1 MNHQHIASARDL
13 WIQGQAS
20 RPIAS
25 PLLLPLANIQPL
37 PDVFQPRT
45 DSSQFEQDDHVRDLV
60 RAISLHG
67 QPLEP
72 LTVIW
77 LQDKYVIVDG
87 HHRFLAYVASK
98 LSYPEMMSY
107 IPVEEFLGTFDEAVK
122 YSIEVNR
129 KAKLVMNKEE
139 RIESAW
145 QLYLAGAEFYGSYRK
160 LAALT
165 GVGLGQPTA
174 FRGGVVVMKELDL
187 PYEAYTWKEVLS
199 AKRGCVTYDDDWKE
213 REVKDWAR
221 RLKKTFGSQMKKHPD
236 IFADALLERLG
247 ESAFKVLAQQMQWHL
262 LDEDELGF

>member
-1 MNHQHIASARDL
+1 MNHHNITSARAL
-13 WIQGQAS
+13 WNQGQAS
-20 RPIAS
+20 RPTTS
-25 PLLLPLANIQPL
+25 PTTLPLADIHPL
-37 PDVFQPRT
+37 PEVFQPRT

-87 HHRFLAYVASK
+87 HHRYLAYVASK
-98 LSYPEMMSY
+98 LSYPDMMSSV
-107 IPVEEFLGTFDEAVK
+107 PVTEHQGSFDEAVK

-129 KAKLVMNKEE
+129 KAKLVMTKEE

-174 FRGGVVVMKELDL
+174 FKDGVEAMKKLEL

-199 AKRGCVTYDDDWKE
+199 AKRGIVTYDEDWKE
-213 REVKDWAR
+213 REAKDWAR
-221 RLKKTFGSQMKKHPD
+221 RLLKTFGSQMKKHPD
-236 IFADALLERLG
+236 VFADALMERLG

-262 LDEDELGF
+262 IDEDELGF